1 MNAAIVTNPFPW
13 LLAATTAATV
23 GFISFKLLRALQ
35 TLAEKQRVESLLS
48 DYGGI
53 RGAGEAEQLRVN
65 LAGGAVGRRLESLRR
80 GIEQALFSA
89 GLALPAKQW
98 LGLLVLLGIAMFLTL
113 WLILKSALA
122 SIVISAAFMVFAP
135 KRWLASR
142 GRARASRFA
151 QDLPQA
157 LQILASALRS
167 GLSFS
172 QAFETLAKQDRGEV
186 GTQFRQAL
194 TEVDYGSPLEPA
206 LKRVAERMSS
216 LDLQWLVSA
225 LEIQREI
232 GGSLSGILDTLAETI
247 RGRAEVAREVRV
259 LSAEGKLSAYILLA
273 LPILIAGLL
282 AVIQPSYISF
292 FWSEPIGWFLVLAA
306 TLLVIAGW
314 FWLKRVIRV
323 EV

>member
-1 MNAAIVTNPFPW
+1 MLPW
-13 LLAATTAATV
+13 LFAALAAV
-23 GFISFKLLRALQ
+23 SFGILGFQVASALRG
-35 TLAEKQRVESLLS
+35 LAERQRVESLLS

-53 RGAGEAEQLRVN
+53 RGAGEAAQVGAAQSGKTRA
-65 LAGGAVGRRLESLRR
+65 AGALSRRIAGFRR
-80 GIEQALFSA
+80 AIEQSLFAA
-89 GLALPAKQW
+89 GVTWPAKQW
-98 LGLLVLLGIAMFLTL
+98 LGFLVLTGIAIFVLLLV
-113 WLILKSALA
+113 ILKSALA
-122 SIVISAAFMVFAP
+122 AIIVASAVMALAP
-135 KRWLASR
+135 RRWLASR
-142 GRARASRFA
+142 CQSRATRFG

-186 GTQFRQAL
+186 GTQFRQVL
-194 TEVDYGSPLEPA
+194 TEVEYGSPLEPA
-206 LKRVAERMSS
+206 LTRVAQRMNS
-216 LDLQWLVSA
+216 LDLKWLVSA

-247 RGRAEVAREVRV
+247 RGRAEVAREARV
-259 LSAEGKLSAYILLA
+259 LSAEGRLSAYILLA
-273 LPILIAGLL
+273 LPIVIAGVL

-292 FWSEPIGWFLVLAA
+292 FWSEPIGWFLIFSA
-306 TLLVIAGW
+306 TALVIAGW

>member
-1 MNAAIVTNPFPW
+1 MAPWWLAAI
-13 LLAATTAATV
+13 TAATV
-23 GFISFKLLRALQ
+23 GFISFTVVRALQ

-53 RGAGEAEQLRVN
+53 RGAGEAAQLRAN
-65 LAGGAVGRRLESLRR
+65 RAGKVLGFESLRR
-80 GIEQALFSA
+80 DTEQALFSA
-89 GLALPAKQW
+89 GVSLPAKQW
-98 LGLLVLLGIAMFLTL
+98 LGLLVLIGIATFLTL
-113 WLILKSALA
+113 LVILNSAPA
-122 SIVISAAFMVFAP
+122 SIVISVVVMAFAP

-142 GRARASRFA
+142 GRARATRFA

-194 TEVDYGSPLEPA
+194 TEVEYGSPLEPA

-273 LPILIAGLL
+273 LPIVIAALL

-292 FWSEPIGWFLVLAA
+292 FWSEPIGWLLVLAA
-306 TLLVIAGW
+306 TLLVIGGW
-314 FWLKRVIRV
+314 FWLKRAIRV